1 MLTTED
7 LILCHGQAQ
16 TVLLPDDF
24 FMLRVFGSNSW
35 GHHNNLGTLHLGL
48 GTKSPALAVVR
59 ILSFLGSEVCWG
71 CNQESLSIK
80 VLRSNK
86 KCQKTSPKYPFD
98 LHKKATAQVLLS
110 A

>member
-35 GHHNNLGTLHLGL
+35 DITTYLGL
-48 GTKSPALAVVR
+48 F
-59 ILSFLGSEVCWG
+59 ILGLDQKPYTSCGDNFSVFL
-71 CNQESLSIK
+71 
-80 VLRSNK
+80 VLRSAGAATRSSCGSRIALKEEVSENRS
-86 KCQKTSPKYPFD
+86 QTS
-98 LHKKATAQVLLS
+98 V
-110 A
+110 